1 MTEKNI
7 RPSCQTRR
15 MLASACSSISARVMV
30 DSSPL
35 LRLRF
40 LSVMADRSCY
50 VTFCTT
56 RVHALRRMHD
66 RDVLRVLPVKVNVPL
81 CVLPADALP
90 APIDR
95 CLCWL
100 GWNLGR
106 PGRYGRYGR
115 YGMCLGRVTA
125 WYHLWRGENVEQWVR
140 RLGGAPRSMKW
151 AEGPPHH
158 THLPPIL
165 ASRQTPIN
173 GG

>member
-81 CVLPADALP
+81 CVLPADALGP
-90 APIDR
+90 QHIPY
-95 CLCWL
+95 
-100 GWNLGR
+100 R
-106 PGRYGRYGR
+106 PYRTYGPG
-115 YGMCLGRVTA
+115 TPKFQP
-125 WYHLWRGENVEQWVR
+125 N
-140 RLGGAPRSMKW
+140 
-151 AEGPPHH
+151 PHKH
-158 THLPPIL
+158 QSIGTGS
-165 ASRQTPIN
+165 AS
-173 GG
+173 